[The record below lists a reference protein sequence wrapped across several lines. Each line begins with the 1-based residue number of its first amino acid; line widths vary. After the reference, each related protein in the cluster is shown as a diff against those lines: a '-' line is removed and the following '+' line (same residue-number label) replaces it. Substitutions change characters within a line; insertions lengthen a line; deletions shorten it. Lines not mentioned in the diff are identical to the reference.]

1 MPFNNIITKG
11 SVQYIGYGGPAPLAI
26 IFWYE
31 QGESEP
37 LCKTVCYDEAEVI
50 AMYKRHTTDGD
61 FYNKL
66 EPSVQLVDRNE
77 SMQRVA

>member
-11 SVQYIGYGGPAPLAI
+11 SVQFVGYGGPAPLAI

-37 LCKTVCYDEAEVI
+37 SYHTICYDEAQVI

-66 EPSVQLVDRNE
+66 EPSVQLVDSKE
-77 SMQRVA
+77 PMQQVA